1 MFAALWYE
9 HFLATISFKIS
20 LVFLNRIQLIL
31 KKHKENIVKS
41 WEPLIIDRSIGFHS
55 NSRDWLFWV
64 FMMSK
69 INPLLN
75 KSVLFWQ
82 DVWTAFSIFMKNSRN
97 QFQSMEISL
106 LHMHPVYLPLYQNCI
121 DNVVLISLNVMWN
134 IRNEVDKTFVRT
146 K

>member
-97 QFQSMEISL
+97 QFQSIPTSIPTFIPE
-106 LHMHPVYLPLYQNCI
+106 LYRQCCADFIKCNQEYQKW
-121 DNVVLISLNVMWN
+121 S
-134 IRNEVDKTFVRT
+134 R
-146 K
+146 